1 MTLQEL
7 ILKVKENK
15 LSQQDLEGYY
25 DQMCQLDADMQIEM
39 ADLEKEEAL
48 FMNTKGQDESIAS
61 VKVRWKA
68 TKSGQRLIVLKRY
81 SLATKSMM
89 KSLKNR
95 IYKLI

>member
-15 LSQQDLEGYY
+15 LSQQDLESYY

-48 FMNTKGQDESIAS
+48 FMNSKEDDESVAS
-61 VKVRWKA
+61 RKISWKA